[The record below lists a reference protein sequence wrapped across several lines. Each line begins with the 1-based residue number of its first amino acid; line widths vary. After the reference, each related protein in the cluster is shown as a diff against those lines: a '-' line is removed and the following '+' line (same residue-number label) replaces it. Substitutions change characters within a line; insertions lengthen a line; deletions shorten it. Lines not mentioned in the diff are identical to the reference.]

1 MRACCE
7 RRAAVCPRPHIETVL
22 ERRSVKCRERATLHL
37 ELSSATGVCG
47 VTDLESSQMQ
57 PSLGAK
63 PSLLAASTAAER
75 DGRSE
80 SSSIR
85 MLDAIGSKPRT
96 GTKRPFAASTGWF
109 FGALIAVSA
118 VGGWWWL
125 NRDVSTS
132 IADGRSD
139 TTAAPTTPNAM
150 EPKART
156 TAVDA
161 APAPLATPASAGAAT
176 IEGPGIAVAAAA
188 PARSGSS
195 SGSGSGQGQASA
207 PASSVAASISAR
219 ATAAPRFE
227 TRTAVAGS
235 ARLAPPAAPALL
247 DSAQRDAAGARD
259 ADVTLLTAMLARLSR
274 NAADGQAAQSSATI
288 GALLAR
294 CEARSTE
301 DPAGAIKCRQEL
313 CADDRASLAACLTPP
328 NGRAR

>member
-1 MRACCE
+1 M
-7 RRAAVCPRPHIETVL
+7 
-22 ERRSVKCRERATLHL
+22 
-37 ELSSATGVCG
+37 
-47 VTDLESSQMQ
+47 TDLESSQVQ

-63 PSLLAASTAAER
+63 PSLLAASTAAAR

-80 SSSIR
+80 GSSIR

-96 GTKRPFAASTGWF
+96 GTKRPLAASTGWLL
-109 FGALIAVSA
+109 GALIAVSA
-118 VGGWWWL
+118 VGGGWWL
-125 NRDVSTS
+125 NRDVATS
-132 IADGRSD
+132 IADGRSE
-139 TTAAPTTPNAM
+139 TTAASTTPNAM

-161 APAPLATPASAGAAT
+161 ALAPLATPASAGAAT
-176 IEGPGIAVAAAA
+176 IEGAGIAVAAAA

-207 PASSVAASISAR
+207 PAPSVAASISAR
-219 ATAAPRFE
+219 ATVAPRFE
-227 TRTAVAGS
+227 TRTAVAGT
-235 ARLAPPAAPALL
+235 ARAAPAAAPALL

-274 NAADGQAAQSSATI
+274 NAADGQAAQPSATI

-313 CADDRASLAACLTPP
+313 CANDRASLAACLTPP

>member
-1 MRACCE
+1 MRRCLGRPTVGGRLTADAACHAVRATQGLWAVHRTCSRGRRACEPRLLSLSCLG
-7 RRAAVCPRPHIETVL
+7 RCQHRITVLRTAPCIAQTRAMRSVSSFAAAV
-22 ERRSVKCRERATLHL
+22 
-37 ELSSATGVCG
+37 
-47 VTDLESSQMQ
+47 
-57 PSLGAK
+57 
-63 PSLLAASTAAER
+63 
-75 DGRSE
+75 
-80 SSSIR
+80 
-85 MLDAIGSKPRT
+85 
-96 GTKRPFAASTGWF
+96 
-109 FGALIAVSA
+109 AV
-118 VGGWWWL
+118 
-125 NRDVSTS
+125 
-132 IADGRSD
+132 
-139 TTAAPTTPNAM
+139 
-150 EPKART
+150 
-156 TAVDA
+156 
-161 APAPLATPASAGAAT
+161 
-176 IEGPGIAVAAAA
+176 AA

-195 SGSGSGQGQASA
+195 SGSGQGQASA

-235 ARLAPPAAPALL
+235 ARLASPAAPALL

-294 CEARSTE
+294 CEARSAE

>member
-1 MRACCE
+1 M
-7 RRAAVCPRPHIETVL
+7 
-22 ERRSVKCRERATLHL
+22 
-37 ELSSATGVCG
+37 
-47 VTDLESSQMQ
+47 TDLESSQVQ

-80 SSSIR
+80 GSSIR

-109 FGALIAVSA
+109 LGALIAVSA
-118 VGGWWWL
+118 VGGGWWL
-125 NRDVSTS
+125 NRDFSTS
-132 IADGRSD
+132 IADGRSE
-139 TTAAPTTPNAM
+139 TTAASTTPTAM

-161 APAPLATPASAGAAT
+161 ALAPLATPASAGAAT
-176 IEGPGIAVAAAA
+176 IEGAGIAVAAAA

-195 SGSGSGQGQASA
+195 SSSGSSSGSGSGSGSGQGQASA
-207 PASSVAASISAR
+207 PAPSVATSISAR

-227 TRTAVAGS
+227 TRTAVAGT
-235 ARLAPPAAPALL
+235 ARAAPAAAPALL

-313 CADDRASLAACLTPP
+313 CANDRASLAACLTPP

>member
-1 MRACCE
+1 M
-7 RRAAVCPRPHIETVL
+7 
-22 ERRSVKCRERATLHL
+22 
-37 ELSSATGVCG
+37 
-47 VTDLESSQMQ
+47 TDLESSQMS

-96 GTKRPFAASTGWF
+96 GTQRPFAASSGWF
-109 FGALIAVSA
+109 LGALIAVSA

-125 NRDVSTS
+125 NRDVATS
-132 IADGRSD
+132 IVDGRSD
-139 TTAAPTTPNAM
+139 TTAASTTPNSM

-156 TAVDA
+156 IAVRTVS
-161 APAPLATPASAGAAT
+161 APIAIPPSAGAAT
-176 IEGPGIAVAAAA
+176 IEGAGIAVAIAA

-195 SGSGSGQGQASA
+195 SGSGQGQASA
-207 PASSVAASISAR
+207 PASSVVASISAR

-227 TRTAVAGS
+227 TRAAVAVTPR
-235 ARLAPPAAPALL
+235 ATPAAAPALP
-247 DSAQRDAAGARD
+247 DSAQRDAAGTRD

-288 GALLAR
+288 SALLAR
-294 CEARSTE
+294 CEARSAE

-313 CADDRASLAACLTPP
+313 CANDRASLAACLTPP
-328 NGRAR
+328 NGRVR

>member
-1 MRACCE
+1 M
-7 RRAAVCPRPHIETVL
+7 
-22 ERRSVKCRERATLHL
+22 
-37 ELSSATGVCG
+37 
-47 VTDLESSQMQ
+47 TDLESSQVQ

-80 SSSIR
+80 GSSIR
-85 MLDAIGSKPRT
+85 MLDAIGSKPRP

-109 FGALIAVSA
+109 LGALIAVSA
-118 VGGWWWL
+118 VGGGWWL
-125 NRDVSTS
+125 NRDFSTS
-132 IADGRSD
+132 IADGRSE
-139 TTAAPTTPNAM
+139 TTAASTTPNAM

-161 APAPLATPASAGAAT
+161 ALAPLATPASAGAAT
-176 IEGPGIAVAAAA
+176 IEGAGIAVAAAA

-207 PASSVAASISAR
+207 PAPSVAASISAR
-219 ATAAPRFE
+219 ATVAPRFE
-227 TRTAVAGS
+227 TRTAVAGT
-235 ARLAPPAAPALL
+235 ARAAPAAAPALL

-274 NAADGQAAQSSATI
+274 NAADGQAAQPSATI

-313 CADDRASLAACLTPP
+313 CANDRASLAACLTPP

>member
-1 MRACCE
+1 M
-7 RRAAVCPRPHIETVL
+7 
-22 ERRSVKCRERATLHL
+22 
-37 ELSSATGVCG
+37 
-47 VTDLESSQMQ
+47 TDLESSQGQ

-63 PSLLAASTAAER
+63 PSLLAASTAAAR

-80 SSSIR
+80 GSSIR

-96 GTKRPFAASTGWF
+96 GTKRPLAASTGWLL
-109 FGALIAVSA
+109 GALIAVSA
-118 VGGWWWL
+118 VGGGWWL
-125 NRDVSTS
+125 NRDFSTS
-132 IADGRSD
+132 IADGRSE
-139 TTAAPTTPNAM
+139 TTAASTTPNAM

-161 APAPLATPASAGAAT
+161 ALAPLATPASAGAAT
-176 IEGPGIAVAAAA
+176 IEGAGIAVAAAA
-188 PARSGSS
+188 PARSSS
-195 SGSGSGQGQASA
+195 SSSSGSGQGQASA
-207 PASSVAASISAR
+207 PAPSVATSISAR

-227 TRTAVAGS
+227 TRTAVAGT
-235 ARLAPPAAPALL
+235 ARAAPAAAPALL

-313 CADDRASLAACLTPP
+313 CANDRASLAACLTPP

>member
-1 MRACCE
+1 
-7 RRAAVCPRPHIETVL
+7 
-22 ERRSVKCRERATLHL
+22 
-37 ELSSATGVCG
+37 
-47 VTDLESSQMQ
+47 VTDLESSQVQ

-63 PSLLAASTAAER
+63 PSLLAASTAAAR

-80 SSSIR
+80 GSSIR

-96 GTKRPFAASTGWF
+96 GTKRPLAASTGWLL
-109 FGALIAVSA
+109 GALIAVSA
-118 VGGWWWL
+118 VGGGWWL
-125 NRDVSTS
+125 NRDFSTS
-132 IADGRSD
+132 IADGRSE
-139 TTAAPTTPNAM
+139 TTAASTTPNAM

-161 APAPLATPASAGAAT
+161 ALAPLATPASAGAAT
-176 IEGPGIAVAAAA
+176 IEGAGIAVAAAA
-188 PARSGSS
+188 PARSSS
-195 SGSGSGQGQASA
+195 SSSSGSGQGQASA
-207 PASSVAASISAR
+207 PAPSVATSISAR

-227 TRTAVAGS
+227 TRTAVAGT
-235 ARLAPPAAPALL
+235 ARAAPAAAPALL

-313 CADDRASLAACLTPP
+313 CANDRASLAACLTPP